1 MKNKKIYINIDFRIH
16 KFILKK
22 TIETF
27 SINEIFFIRIDSL

>member
-22 TIETF
+22 
-27 SINEIFFIRIDSL
+27 NDRDVLDK